1 MANLP
6 EIYIC
11 SEDASS
17 IGRMMIEVA
26 SADALTDDAR
36 LALSEKLFEAFIVS
50 QRALPHGT
58 VRLNSRVTYDELPS
72 GTRRTF
78 EIVAPHAADAAQG
91 RISVL
96 SPIGRALLGHRI
108 GSVVDVPLHAG
119 RKLLAHVVAVE
130 AGAPRGDRAALAP
143 A

>member
-6 EIYIC
+6 QIYIC

-17 IGRMMIEVA
+17 IGRMMLELA
-26 SADALTDDAR
+26 CADALTDDAR
-36 LALSEKLFEAFIVS
+36 LALSEKLFEAYIVS
-50 QRALPHGT
+50 QRALPYGT

-72 GTRRTF
+72 GMRRTF
-78 EIVAPHAADAAQG
+78 AIVAPRAADTAAG

-119 RKLLAHVVAVE
+119 PKLLAQIVAVE
-130 AGAPRGDRAALAP
+130 AGVPRSDPAALAS